1 MSTSPIFMSTAFQ
14 AKADPLNSSADT
26 CTMRVV
32 HKMLCKPVP
41 YDTLQHVI
49 YSRHFKTDQVTI
61 SLRLLC
67 LSADLPVIYN
77 WLPWEYTR
85 HLKKEA
91 HIEHLQEIYSR
102 IAGSGT
108 AQSFMVM
115 MNGTNLA
122 QADVYQASADDISLQ
137 YAGKPGDYKLQFL
150 IKPERLLIGNYSI
163 CAIQTV
169 VEFFF
174 SFQEVKRIVMQLDE
188 NEYLNNKM
196 EKAGFIFH
204 KKTISR
210 QKTSRLYTCTRE
222 SFLKTM
228 HD

>member
-1 MSTSPIFMSTAFQ
+1 MSTSFIPTLAAFP
-14 AKADPLNSSADT
+14 AKTGIQDDTVDASNLN
-26 CTMRVV
+26 VV
-32 HKMLCKPVP
+32 RKMLCKAVS
-41 YDTLQHVI
+41 YDALQNII
-49 YSRHFKTDQVTI
+49 YTRHFVTDQVII

-67 LSADLPVIYN
+67 LPTDLPVIYN

-91 HIEHLQEIYSR
+91 HVEHLHEIYSR

-115 MNGTNLA
+115 MNNTNLA

-137 YAGKPGDYKLQFL
+137 YAVKTGDYKLQFL

-163 CAIQTV
+163 CAIQACL
-169 VEFFF
+169 EFFF
-174 SFQEVKRIVMQLDE
+174 SFLDVKRMLMQLDE

-204 KKTISR
+204 KKTTNR

-222 SFLKTM
+222 SFRIAM
-228 HD
+228 E

>member
-1 MSTSPIFMSTAFQ
+1 MSTSSISTPAATQ
-14 AKADPLNSSADT
+14 VKAGAISTPVDARNIN
-26 CTMRVV
+26 VV
-32 HKMLCKPVP
+32 YKMLCKPVS
-41 YDTLQHVI
+41 YDTIQHII
-49 YSRHFKTDQVTI
+49 YTRHFKTDQVII

-67 LSADLPVIYN
+67 LSADLAMIYN

-91 HIEHLQEIYSR
+91 HVEHLHEIYSR

-115 MNGTNLA
+115 MNDTNLA

-137 YAGKPGDYKLQFL
+137 YAVKPGDYKLQFL

-163 CAIQTV
+163 CAIQTTL
-169 VEFFF
+169 EFFF

-204 KKTISR
+204 RKVTSR
-210 QKTSRLYTCTRE
+210 QKTSRLYTCTKE
-222 SFLKTM
+222 SFLKVI
-228 HD
+228 HP

>member
-1 MSTSPIFMSTAFQ
+1 MSTSIIPTPAVFQ
-14 AKADPLNSSADT
+14 AKAGIQNDTVDASNLN
-26 CTMRVV
+26 VV
-32 HKMLCKPVP
+32 RKMLCKAVS
-41 YDTLQHVI
+41 YDTVQNII
-49 YSRHFKTDQVTI
+49 YTRHFVTDQVII

-67 LSADLPVIYN
+67 LPTDLPVIYN

-91 HIEHLQEIYSR
+91 HVEHLHEIYSR

-108 AQSFMVM
+108 AQSFMVI
-115 MNGTNLA
+115 MNNTNLA

-137 YAGKPGDYKLQFL
+137 YAVKAGDYKLQFL

-163 CAIQTV
+163 CAIQACL
-169 VEFFF
+169 EFFF
-174 SFQEVKRIVMQLDE
+174 SFQDVKRILMQLDE

-204 KKTISR
+204 KKNTTR
-210 QKTSRLYTCTRE
+210 QKTSLLYTCTRE
-222 SFLKTM
+222 SFRRAM
-228 HD
+228 E

>member
-1 MSTSPIFMSTAFQ
+1 MSTSFIFMPAAFQ
-14 AKADPLNSSADT
+14 AKTGAVNSPADT
-26 CTMRVV
+26 RNINVV
-32 HKMLCKPVP
+32 HKMLCKPVS
-41 YDTLQHVI
+41 YDAVQNVI
-49 YSRHFKTDQVTI
+49 YSHDFKTDQVII

-67 LSADLPVIYN
+67 LSTDLPVIYN

-91 HIEHLQEIYSR
+91 HVEHLQEIYSR

-137 YAGKPGDYKLQFL
+137 YAVKPGDYKLQFL

-163 CAIQTV
+163 SAIQTTL
-169 VEFFF
+169 EFFF

-204 KKTISR
+204 KKTTSR
-210 QKTSRLYTCTRE
+210 QKTSRLYTCTKE
-222 SFLKTM
+222 SFLKTIQ
-228 HD
+228 H